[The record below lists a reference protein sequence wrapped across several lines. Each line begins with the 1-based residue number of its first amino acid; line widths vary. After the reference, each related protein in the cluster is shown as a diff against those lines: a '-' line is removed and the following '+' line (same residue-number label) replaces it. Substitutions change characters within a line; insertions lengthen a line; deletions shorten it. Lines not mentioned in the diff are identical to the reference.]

1 MSKFPLAGLLR
12 LRGIELDT
20 AQGRLA
26 GANQRA
32 GVNRERRVRAMSD
45 LMGGER
51 TPSDSVS
58 LMAVAAARAAASSQL
73 TELDAL
79 IAAGEAEIEAAQTG
93 YREAKMRTVPL
104 EKMAERHR
112 QAQTATELKAEQS
125 ALDEVATRRT
135 ASR

>member
-32 GVNRERRVRAMSD
+32 GVNRERRARAMND
-45 LMGGER
+45 LAGGER
-51 TPSDSVS
+51 IPSDSVS
-58 LMAVAAARAAASSQL
+58 LMAVAAARASARSQL

-79 IAAGEAEIEAAQTG
+79 IAADEVELNAAQAG

-112 QAQTATELKAEQS
+112 QAQTTAELKAEQG
-125 ALDEVATRRT
+125 ALDEAASRRT
-135 ASR
+135 ATR